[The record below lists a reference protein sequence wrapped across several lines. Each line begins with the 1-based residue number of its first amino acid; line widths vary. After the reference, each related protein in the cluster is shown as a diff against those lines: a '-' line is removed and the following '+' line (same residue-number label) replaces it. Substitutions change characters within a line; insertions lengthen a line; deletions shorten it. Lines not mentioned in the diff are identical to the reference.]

1 MLVECYLFIS
11 LIITHLGKIFAS
23 GRRPPNDPI
32 IVRVRTVMETVL
44 FHVYD
49 TVLVHELAINSKKIV
64 NVMI

>member
-1 MLVECYLFIS
+1 M
-11 LIITHLGKIFAS
+11 GKIFDS

-49 TVLVHELAINSKKIV
+49 TVLVHELAINSKKTV